1 EYFREA
7 VASFLTHTPTLQK
20 ELASIT
26 VNEAEN
32 IGTAVEILRTQIT
45 HERFVEHTA
54 QLGIDTVNLVLQFI
68 DVHKDDKNQILKNY
82 HQKFANS
89 LNIDGLDRI
98 KLNNI
103 FYQTLNKK
111 NKNHGVSLV

>member
-1 EYFREA
+1 MKDYSEYFREA
-7 VASFLTHTPTLQK
+7 VASFLTYTPTLQK

-54 QLGIDTVNLVLQFI
+54 HT
-68 DVHKDDKNQILKNY
+68 
-82 HQKFANS
+82 
-89 LNIDGLDRI
+89 
-98 KLNNI
+98 
-103 FYQTLNKK
+103 
-111 NKNHGVSLV
+111 